1 MADPAPSEILAFAT
15 PVKFRAWLAKNH
27 AKSDGLWVRLFKK
40 DSGEKSMT
48 QDEALDEV
56 LCQGWIDAQKRS
68 YDERSWIQRYTPRRA
83 RSGWSKINTGHVERL
98 IKEGRMQ
105 PAGLKQIE
113 AAKADG
119 RWEAA
124 YDSPKNAKP
133 PEDFLKELAKH
144 KKASAFFTTLNKANV
159 YAIVYRLQTAKKPE
173 TRERRMVAILE
184 MLKKGEKFH

>member
-1 MADPAPSEILAFAT
+1 MAEPAPEEIHAFAT
-15 PVKFRAWLAKNH
+15 PGEFRAWLAKNH
-27 AKSDGLWVRLFKK
+27 AKSDEVWVRLFKK
-40 DSGEKSMT
+40 DSGERSVT
-48 QDEALDEV
+48 PAEALDEV

-83 RSGWSKINTGHVERL
+83 RSGWSKINTGHAERL
-98 IKEGRMQ
+98 IKGGRMQ
-105 PAGLKQIE
+105 PSGLQQIA

-124 YDSPKNAKP
+124 YDSPRNAVP
-133 PEDFLKELAKH
+133 PEDFLRELAKH
-144 KKASAFFTTLNKANV
+144 KKAAAFFETLNKANV

-173 TRERRMVAILE
+173 TRERRMTAILE